1 MKILVTGAA
10 GFIGSHLV
18 EQLLDEGHD
27 VVGVDAFI
35 DYYPRGVKERN
46 LLAAAA
52 HPNYRFVEADL
63 RDAELDPLVE
73 GMDAIINEAAMAGL
87 VRSWDDLALYA
98 SCNVLALGRLID
110 AALRHRVARFVQIS
124 TSSVYGTNA
133 VGDETQPTQPSS
145 PYGVTKLAAEHLIG
159 AHRQVHGLPAIILRY
174 FSIYGPRQRPDM
186 AYHIFTEAMLHGRPI
201 TLFGDGGQTRSNT
214 FVTDAV
220 RGTIRALEGGTP
232 GEVYNIGGGEVISL
246 RDAVEIIAAEVGV
259 EPVIERQEPRPGDQR
274 HTAADT
280 SRAAAV
286 FGYQP
291 SVGAREGL
299 RRQVAWH
306 RELQRSGRGGADAA

>member
-18 EQLLDEGHD
+18 EQLLQEGHE

-35 DYYPRGVKERN
+35 DYYPRTVKERN
-46 LLAAAA
+46 LLGAAE
-52 HPNYRFVEADL
+52 HPNFRFIEADL
-63 RDAELDPLVE
+63 RDADLDALVE
-73 GMDAIINEAAMAGL
+73 GVDAIINEAAMAGL
-87 VRSWDDLALYA
+87 VRSWDDLPLYV
-98 SCNVLALGRLID
+98 SCNVLALGRLIE
-110 AALRHRVARFVQIS
+110 AALRHRVERFVQIS

-133 VGDETQPTQPSS
+133 VGGEAQPTHPSS
-145 PYGVTKLAAEHLIG
+145 PYGVTKLAAEHLVN
-159 AHRQVHGLPAIILRY
+159 AHREVHRLPSLILRY

-186 AYHIFTEAMLHGRPI
+186 AYHIFADAMLHGRPI
-201 TLFGDGGQTRSNT
+201 TLFGDGAQTRSNT

-220 RGTIRALEGGTP
+220 HGTIRALEGGTP
-232 GEVYNIGGGEVISL
+232 GGVYNIGGGEIISL
-246 RDAVEIIAAEVGV
+246 REAVDLIAAEVGV
-259 EPVIERQEPRPGDQR
+259 EPIIETRDARAGDQR

-280 SRAAAV
+280 SRARAD
-286 FGYQP
+286 FGYEA

-306 RELQRSGRGGADAA
+306 RELARRA

>member
-1 MKILVTGAA
+1 MRILVTGAA

-18 EQLLDEGHD
+18 EQLLSDGHE

-35 DYYPRGVKERN
+35 DYYPRQVKEAN

-63 RDAELDPLVE
+63 RDADLDPLVE
-73 GMDAIINEAAMAGL
+73 GTDAIINEAAMAGL
-87 VRSWDDLALYA
+87 VRSWDDLELYV
-98 SCNVLALGRLID
+98 SCNVLGLGRLID
-110 AALRHRVARFVQIS
+110 AALRHRVERFVQIS

-133 VGDETQPTQPSS
+133 VGDETQPTRPSS
-145 PYGVTKLAAEHLIG
+145 PYGVTKLAAEHLID
-159 AHRQVHGLPAIILRY
+159 AHRQVHGLPAIVLRY

-186 AYHIFTEAMLHGRPI
+186 AYHIFSEAMLQGRPI
-201 TLFGDGGQTRSNT
+201 TLFGDGEQTRSNT

-220 RGTIRALEGGTP
+220 RGTIRALEAGVP
-232 GEVYNIGGGEVISL
+232 GETYNIGGGEIISL

-259 EPVIERQEPRPGDQR
+259 EPVLQIREARRGDQR

-280 SRAAAV
+280 TRARQA
-286 FGYQP
+286 FGYEP

-306 RELQRSGRGGADAA
+306 REQQAMPGGVEPR